1 MIEQIR
7 CDSLSCVHNRDGHCQ
22 SGAVDM
28 QFYAGPGY
36 GDVYCNSYA
45 KRDSLR
51 SRAEDALPAGPAM
64 LDATEQ
70 NTPRPGGEICC
81 QAEEC
86 AFHRASRC
94 QAAQVFVSEPE
105 HHGTLSLCKTYLK

>member
-51 SRAEDALPAGPAM
+51 SPSCP
-64 LDATEQ
+64 
-70 NTPRPGGEICC
+70 
-81 QAEEC
+81 
-86 AFHRASRC
+86 S
-94 QAAQVFVSEPE
+94 
-105 HHGTLSLCKTYLK
+105 